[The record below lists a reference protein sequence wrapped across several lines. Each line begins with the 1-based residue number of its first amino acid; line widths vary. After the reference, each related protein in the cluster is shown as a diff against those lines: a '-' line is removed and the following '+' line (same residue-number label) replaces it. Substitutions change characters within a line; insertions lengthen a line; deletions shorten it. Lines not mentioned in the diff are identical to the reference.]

1 MKHKKP
7 VAKNKTPKVRG
18 PSLQERISAIE
29 ALPDVDALAKR
40 IDVLENDVL
49 KKTILQSQT
58 NAALQA
64 FILAEVEVR
73 LKALDAL
80 RNRVIALECPSP
92 LLLDIEKKPAPIA
105 PHCPHGLA
113 RGFFAMGEPRQ
124 CIYAMTHL
132 SGSGAFH
139 NDGDGHRWPTGD
151 KWDRILVNGVWTR
164 P

>member
-18 PSLQERISAIE
+18 PSLQERISA
-29 ALPDVDALAKR
+29 
-40 IDVLENDVL
+40 LEN
-49 KKTILQSQT
+49 TILHQSQT
-58 NAALQA
+58 NAALRA
-64 FILAEVEVR
+64 FILAEVEAR
-73 LKALDAL
+73 LNKALDAL

-124 CIYAMTHL
+124 CIYAMNHL
-132 SGSGAFH
+132 FGFGAFH

>member
-18 PSLQERISAIE
+18 PSLQERISA
-29 ALPDVDALAKR
+29 
-40 IDVLENDVL
+40 LEN
-49 KKTILQSQT
+49 TILQSQT
-58 NAALQA
+58 NAAIQA
-64 FILAEVEVR
+64 FILAEVEAR
-73 LKALDAL
+73 LNKALDAL

-124 CIYAMTHL
+124 CIYAMNHL
-132 SGSGAFH
+132 FGFGAFH